1 MSVDYTILLGK
12 FFPERM
18 QTKCKALAKYRYTRH
33 NSKGILGYKIIE
45 KYQLKIVDH
54 KAFVYWK
61 AEFRR
66 F

>member
-1 MSVDYTILLGK
+1 MSVDYTRLLGK
-12 FFPERM
+12 FFPEQL
-18 QTKCKALAKYRYTRH
+18 QTKCKALAKHRYKRH

-45 KYQLKIVDH
+45 KSKLEINKG